1 MSLGFSTEEQ
11 AKLDRTLLIYRW
23 AMDLLLTRV
32 RAISED
38 AAAFQ
43 DGSLIERFKGR
54 IKTADS
60 IAGKLAKLGLEPSV
74 DNAVANLRDLAGIRI
89 ICSYTKD
96 IHTMVELLR
105 GLPDVTVIK
114 EKDYVTAPKPSG
126 YRSFHLIVQIP
137 VRYSGGAQV
146 VPVEFQVR
154 TEAMDF
160 WASLEHRVRY
170 KYGGD
175 IPQHLSDELVLCA
188 DKIAEL
194 DHRMYLIHDIIS
206 LINQDVS
213 SSSQP

>member
-1 MSLGFSTEEQ
+1 MSPGFSAEER
-11 AKLDRTLLIYRW
+11 AKLDKTLLIYRW
-23 AMDLLLTRV
+23 AMDVLLTRV

-38 AAAFQ
+38 VATFQ
-43 DGSLIERFKGR
+43 DGSLIEGFKGR

-60 IAGKLAKLGLEPSV
+60 IAGKLAKLGLEATV

-96 IHTMVELLR
+96 IHTMVEMLR
-105 GLPDVTVIK
+105 ALPDVTVIK
-114 EKDYVTAPKPSG
+114 EKDYVTCPKPSG
-126 YRSFHLIVQIP
+126 YRSFHLIVQVP
-137 VRYSGGAQV
+137 VQYSGGTQV

-175 IPQHLSDELVLCA
+175 IPQHLCDELVLCA

-213 SSSQP
+213 SSAQS